1 MLVKEQMARVIKEEE
16 RSSPRW
22 GASFFTQTTQDV
34 ARAVVAAMN
43 SQRPCVVYALKNH
56 HGGSQ
61 LQRLQY
67 QVKYTNLIW
76 LILLNFWSLFLNAFF
91 ALFFLQRFG
100 PSISDLKIQLFPLSR
115 QTSKIHVFV
124 LVTCHYQCFQF
135 SAFYF
140 QSTKTHTN
148 SLELNSSQTLIHPL
162 KFEFTGP

>member
-91 ALFFLQRFG
+91 ALFFL
-100 PSISDLKIQLFPLSR
+100 
-115 QTSKIHVFV
+115 
-124 LVTCHYQCFQF
+124 
-135 SAFYF
+135 
-140 QSTKTHTN
+140 
-148 SLELNSSQTLIHPL
+148 
-162 KFEFTGP
+162 